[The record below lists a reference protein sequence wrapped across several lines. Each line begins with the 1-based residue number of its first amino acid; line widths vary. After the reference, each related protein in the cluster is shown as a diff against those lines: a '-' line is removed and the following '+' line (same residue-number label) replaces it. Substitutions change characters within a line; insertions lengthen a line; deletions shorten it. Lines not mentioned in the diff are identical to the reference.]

1 MVGGVSI
8 SGGLCR
14 SRASGI
20 HRRVFGWMDLL
31 SGGYSFLQSV
41 THEPGAQ
48 EGSWCL
54 CSADKP
60 TDLRSRSASGLS
72 PSGSPC
78 QVCLSRT
85 EMINLP
91 FFVFSFCSYMEWC
104 PPTLVSSY
112 PDLFQT
118 TLRHTEVVAHCH
130 PSVAQPDDS
139 GA

>member
-1 MVGGVSI
+1 MVGGLALAGVCAEAEPV
-8 SGGLCR
+8 GYKD
-14 SRASGI
+14 
-20 HRRVFGWMDLL
+20 MDLL

-78 QVCLSRT
+78 QVCLSQT

-91 FFVFSFCSYMEWC
+91 FFPLFILLTYGVV
-104 PPTLVSSY
+104 PTHIGQFIS
-112 PDLFQT
+112 
-118 TLRHTEVVAHCH
+118 
-130 PSVAQPDDS
+130 
-139 GA
+139 